1 MVESR
6 SPQHPND
13 VVASE
18 PVADRAVVAKAAA
31 TSRQV
36 AQRWAA
42 APAIERSQALNAA
55 ADALAGASERVAELI
70 VREVGKPIGEATGEV
85 ARGVAILRYYAQQA
99 LDPNGETYPAS
110 DGRSLLMTRRF
121 PLGVAG
127 LITPW
132 NFPIAIPLWKA
143 APALAFGNGVV
154 LKPSPDATG
163 CANAIAEMFA
173 GLIPQGLFHVV
184 HGGAETGSAL
194 VDAVDGVSFTG
205 SVAVGRQVAIAAAN
219 NGIPAQAEMG
229 GQNASIVLA
238 DADLDRAATTIAA
251 AAMGYAGQKCTATS
265 RAVVVGDPRP
275 FTEAYVEAVRRLPVG
290 DPADASTVVGPV
302 ISERARDKVT
312 GAIAQARNEGGI
324 IAAGGEVP
332 DHDGWFLTPT
342 VITGLTP
349 DATLSRTEVFGPIAA
364 VLPARDVD
372 DAIAIANQVE
382 YGLVTAVFTRDLDR
396 VLDLL
401 GRIDTGLLKVNGPT
415 TGVDFYTPFGG
426 EKASS
431 MGPREQGKAAHEF
444 YTTTHT
450 IQISPHG

>member
-1 MVESR
+1 
-6 SPQHPND
+6 
-13 VVASE
+13 
-18 PVADRAVVAKAAA
+18 
-31 TSRQV
+31 
-36 AQRWAA
+36 
-42 APAIERSQALNAA
+42 
-55 ADALAGASERVAELI
+55 
-70 VREVGKPIGEATGEV
+70 
-85 ARGVAILRYYAQQA
+85 
-99 LDPNGETYPAS
+99 
-110 DGRSLLMTRRF
+110 
-121 PLGVAG
+121 
-127 LITPW
+127 
-132 NFPIAIPLWKA
+132 
-143 APALAFGNGVV
+143 
-154 LKPSPDATG
+154 
-163 CANAIAEMFA
+163 
-173 GLIPQGLFHVV
+173 
-184 HGGAETGSAL
+184 
-194 VDAVDGVSFTG
+194 VSFTG
-205 SVAVGRQVAIAAAN
+205 SVAVGRQVAIAAAS

-275 FTEAYVEAVRRLPVG
+275 FTEAYLEAVRSLPVG

-312 GAIAQARNEGGI
+312 GAIAQARNEGGT

-349 DATLSRTEVFGPIAA
+349 DATLSRTEVFGPIAT

-372 DAIAIANQVE
+372 DAVAIANQVE

-396 VLDLL
+396 VLNLL

-431 MGPREQGKAAHEF
+431 MGPREQGKAAREF